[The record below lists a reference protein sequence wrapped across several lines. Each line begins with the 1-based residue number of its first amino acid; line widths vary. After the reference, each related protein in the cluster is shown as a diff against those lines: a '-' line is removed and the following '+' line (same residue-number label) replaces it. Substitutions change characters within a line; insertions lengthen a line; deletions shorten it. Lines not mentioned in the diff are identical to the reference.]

1 MRSHGSIIV
10 ICLSD
15 CVDSGLPGAVACAV
29 FMYTVHVYMY
39 THDEP
44 SLQSTLYSVQAPR
57 CT

>member
-29 FMYTVHVYMY
+29 FMYTVHVY